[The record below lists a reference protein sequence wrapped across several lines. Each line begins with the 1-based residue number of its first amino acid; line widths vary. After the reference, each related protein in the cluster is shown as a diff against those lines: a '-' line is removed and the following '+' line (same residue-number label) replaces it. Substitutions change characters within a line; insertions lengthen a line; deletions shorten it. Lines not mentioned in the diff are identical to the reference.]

1 MEKMNVFLSKIIIT
15 FLMGI
20 IFFLVLTPISFLM
33 RIFNIDLLDLSFN
46 EKKSYWDEKK
56 RSKNKMKNQF

>member
-15 FLMGI
+15 FLMGM

-33 RIFNIDLLDLSFN
+33 RIFNIDFLDLSFN
-46 EKKSYWDEKK
+46 KKKSYWIEKK

>member
-15 FLMGI
+15 FFMGI

-46 EKKSYWDEKK
+46 KKKSYWIEKK

>member
-15 FLMGI
+15 FLMGM

-46 EKKSYWDEKK
+46 KKKSYWIEKK